1 MFGNFAIRM
10 YDKQF
15 FRILRQRYE
24 DINSLLLITSRKKP
38 IIVATYV
45 KLQQAYV
52 SEAVAIGS
60 WAVIGYKGPGDNT
73 NAQGA
78 TGGATSSTNN
88 FNYKDATGFTNNTV
102 VLTTSASVTGF
113 TAGNK
118 AKLNDCAAGDHWT
131 ITVKAGSAAG
141 EATFTPG
148 TLTQD
153 CLQLTPNF
161 SQIGK

>member
-1 MFGNFAIRM
+1 M
-10 YDKQF
+10 
-15 FRILRQRYE
+15 
-24 DINSLLLITSRKKP
+24 
-38 IIVATYV
+38 

-73 NAQGA
+73 NATGA

-88 FNYKDATGFTNNTV
+88 FNYKDAANSFSNNTV
-102 VLTTSASVTGF
+102 ALTDEASVVGF

-118 AKLNDCAAGDHWT
+118 AKLNDCDIGDHWT
-131 ITVKAGSAAG
+131 ITVGAGAAAG
-141 EATFTPG
+141 EATFTPSS
-148 TLTQD
+148 LSQN

>member
-1 MFGNFAIRM
+1 M
-10 YDKQF
+10 
-15 FRILRQRYE
+15 
-24 DINSLLLITSRKKP
+24 
-38 IIVATYV
+38 

-73 NAQGA
+73 NATGA

-102 VLTTSASVTGF
+102 ALTESASVTGF

-118 AKLNDCAAGDHWT
+118 AKLNDCDADDHWT
-131 ITVKAGSAAG
+131 ITVGAGTAAG

>member
-1 MFGNFAIRM
+1 M
-10 YDKQF
+10 
-15 FRILRQRYE
+15 
-24 DINSLLLITSRKKP
+24 
-38 IIVATYV
+38 

-73 NAQGA
+73 NATGA

-88 FNYKDATGFTNNTV
+88 FNYKDASSFSDNTV
-102 VLTTSASVTGF
+102 ALTDGASVTGF

-131 ITVKAGSAAG
+131 ITVTPGTAAG
-141 EATFTPG
+141 EATFTPSD
-148 TLTQD
+148 LDQN

>member
-1 MFGNFAIRM
+1 M
-10 YDKQF
+10 
-15 FRILRQRYE
+15 
-24 DINSLLLITSRKKP
+24 
-38 IIVATYV
+38 

-73 NAQGA
+73 NATGA

-102 VLTTSASVTGF
+102 ALTEDASVIGF

-118 AKLNDCAAGDHWT
+118 AKLNDCEADDHWT
-131 ITVKAGSAAG
+131 ITVGAGTAAG
-141 EATFTPG
+141 EATFTPS
-148 TLTQD
+148 TLSAN
-153 CLQLTPNF
+153 CIQLTPNWKI
-161 SQIGK
+161 IGK

>member
-1 MFGNFAIRM
+1 M
-10 YDKQF
+10 
-15 FRILRQRYE
+15 
-24 DINSLLLITSRKKP
+24 
-38 IIVATYV
+38 
-45 KLQQAYV
+45 KLQQAYI
-52 SEAVAIGS
+52 SEAVAVGD

-73 NAQGA
+73 TGSAQ
-78 TGGATSSTNN
+78 GGATSSTNN
-88 FNYKDATGFTNNTV
+88 FSYKDASAYSNNTAA
-102 VLTTSASVTGF
+102 LSASTVGF

-118 AKLNDCAAGDHWT
+118 AKLNDCAIGDHWT
-131 ITVKAGSAAG
+131 ITVAAGSAAG

>member
-1 MFGNFAIRM
+1 M
-10 YDKQF
+10 
-15 FRILRQRYE
+15 
-24 DINSLLLITSRKKP
+24 
-38 IIVATYV
+38 
-45 KLQQAYV
+45 KLQQAYI

-73 NAQGA
+73 NATGA

-88 FNYKDATGFTNNTV
+88 FNYKDANGFSNNTV
-102 VLTTSASVTGF
+102 ALTESASVTGF
-113 TAGNK
+113 TASNK
-118 AKLNDCAAGDHWT
+118 AKLNDCETGDHWT
-131 ITVKAGSAAG
+131 ITVTPGTAAG

-148 TLTQD
+148 TLDQD

>member
-1 MFGNFAIRM
+1 MPNRVP
-10 YDKQF
+10 
-15 FRILRQRYE
+15 
-24 DINSLLLITSRKKP
+24 LLLFFSS
-38 IIVATYV
+38 YV
-45 KLQQAYV
+45 KMQQAYV

-73 NAQGA
+73 NATGA

-88 FNYKDATGFTNNTV
+88 FNYKDASGFSNNTLA
-102 VLTTSASVTGF
+102 LTSSASIVGF

-118 AKLNDCAAGDHWT
+118 AKLNDCAIGDHWK
-131 ITVKAGSAAG
+131 ITVTAGSAAG
-141 EATFTPG
+141 EATFTPS